1 MALFPGYIS
10 PLAPSASTQTSQA
23 AKEVL
28 GKNQILTLSTSG
40 YLFLLVHLEV
50 WTLPSRE
57 PQSQDCEGKLPVFII
72 FSLSSEGSEHNPQ
85 ESYWRRN
92 SF

>member
-28 GKNQILTLSTSG
+28 GKNQVLMLSTSG

-50 WTLPSRE
+50 CVDFAFPGTPEPGLWRE
-57 PQSQDCEGKLPVFII
+57 A
-72 FSLSSEGSEHNPQ
+72 SSVH
-85 ESYWRRN
+85 YI
-92 SF
+92 